1 MTALALVKQDLECG
15 ICLDLYERPVTLACG
30 HSLCEGCAKRMVGTE
45 KNGSAC
51 IRCAHCRAKTRW
63 KSGKAN
69 LKVNIALQNMVE
81 RLKKAQKQEE
91 KERNAEERRR
101 RRMREK
107 EKPEKGEVNTKE
119 EGPEAVEKEEEVVV
133 LVVEEEEAEEDRQE
147 AKDMADA
154 LKKAELVRS
163 SSLLSSSSSSSSSS
177 SAASNPS
184 DGVPP
189 TSPQRPTEGRRGST
203 APHSP
208 FENNG
213 MAEEEE
219 EEEDAII
226 TNPDAMAA
234 FEAAL
239 ATSFTQEQ
247 QLPVLG
253 TGAVPESFAGEH
265 WASSG
270 LEADGVQF
278 QSSRERNAAKGKE
291 RSQSRHHAGNDLGWE
306 ALHRRLSRSNRD
318 SSTINSLSRAD
329 LDNRSRS
336 QEDRHGSSRKSGKQN
351 ITVVYE
357 GIPEEYYQMLAG
369 HSGPIRQV
377 EEATKSK
384 IEATSQQGVHG
395 ISISGSPDDV
405 HRARRHLV
413 ELIREASF
421 QHASTSSNGES
432 KRVPDSAPAPAASGS
447 SSSPLVKKKMSI
459 SRRQYDLLLSNDLQL
474 LHSIET
480 TTDTSLIFPSN
491 ASSYSGSVPITISG
505 RREGVNITTD
515 FLKANEEAAER
526 LSPPTENERPLCRSQ
541 SVSARSSHSSSHGR
555 RRRRRQIP
563 ATEGRVPG
571 CTVA

>member
-1 MTALALVKQDLECG
+1 
-15 ICLDLYERPVTLACG
+15 
-30 HSLCEGCAKRMVGTE
+30 MVGTE

-336 QEDRHGSSRKSGKQN
+336 QEDRHGSSRKSGLD
-351 ITVVYE
+351 
-357 GIPEEYYQMLAG
+357 G
-369 HSGPIRQV
+369 
-377 EEATKSK
+377 
-384 IEATSQQGVHG
+384 
-395 ISISGSPDDV
+395 
-405 HRARRHLV
+405 
-413 ELIREASF
+413 
-421 QHASTSSNGES
+421 STSSLLVFRSITNQPTNQPTNQEAEHHCGVRRHS
-432 KRVPDSAPAPAASGS
+432 RGVLSDARGPLWTHPAGGRGNQKQDRGHFTAGCPWHLHQRK
-447 SSSPLVKKKMSI
+447 P
-459 SRRQYDLLLSNDLQL
+459 RR
-474 LHSIET
+474 
-480 TTDTSLIFPSN
+480 
-491 ASSYSGSVPITISG
+491 
-505 RREGVNITTD
+505 R
-515 FLKANEEAAER
+515 
-526 LSPPTENERPLCRSQ
+526 PPRSQ
-541 SVSARSSHSSSHGR
+541 APRRAHS
-555 RRRRRQIP
+555 
-563 ATEGRVPG
+563 
-571 CTVA
+571 